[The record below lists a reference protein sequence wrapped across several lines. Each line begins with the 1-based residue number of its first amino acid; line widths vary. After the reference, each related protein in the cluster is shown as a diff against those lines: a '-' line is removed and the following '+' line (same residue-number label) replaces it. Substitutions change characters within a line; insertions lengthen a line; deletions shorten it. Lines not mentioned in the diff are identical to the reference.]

1 MIDQNFIN
9 NSILILIL
17 MLLANYLSNG
27 SILNI
32 ITKYYE
38 LLKTYLFGQIEN
50 FRGIFS
56 SSGDRLLLSGIQ
68 ECAYTTT
75 DVMHD
80 NEFKYVYN
88 ANSNPK
94 HKINPHK
101 ETKDMKS
108 LYMFLQSL
116 VTNNKNFYELTP
128 SRKTENTMSQLE
140 IDLIRKH
147 LIKSFKC
154 TNFKFSNIQILDKLV
169 YFKNPRGKEV
179 KPFKISVDAMFEDIS
194 IGKLVLYLEMFI
206 RLDDLYDGPSRSG
219 LPTFTRIKLIHRGP
233 QETPLPNEIVESDE
247 YETPKDSENSLIPD
261 SIHFSTDILPDRKH
275 YYEDSENES
284 MNHYYQ
290 ANDKDGRRGVKSD
303 SRGNSKKVNQKDSV
317 YNYKSDN
324 KDYYGKVKSD
334 PNSKRLK
341 TQLND
346 SDDYN
351 FEKFDNDNSSITIPD
366 IETTSEIITTNDQ

>member
-1 MIDQNFIN
+1 MDQNFIN

-38 LLKTYLFGQIEN
+38 LLKIYLFGQIEN

-56 SSGDRLLLSGIQ
+56 SSDKNVFLSGIK
-68 ECAYTTT
+68 ECDYTTP
-75 DVMHD
+75 DIIHD
-80 NEFKYVYN
+80 TEFKYVYN
-88 ANSNPK
+88 NNINQK

-101 ETKDMKS
+101 ETKEMKS

-116 VTNNKNFYELTP
+116 ISDNKNFYELTP
-128 SRKTENTMSQLE
+128 SEKKPNTMSQLE

-147 LIKSFKC
+147 IIKSFKC
-154 TNFKFSNIQILDKLV
+154 ANFNFSNIQILDKLV

-179 KPFKISVDAMFEDIS
+179 KPFKIAVDAMYQNLS

-219 LPTFTRIKLIHRGP
+219 LPTFTRIKLIHKGQ

-247 YETPKDSENSLIPD
+247 YETPVYSENSLIPD

-275 YYEDSENES
+275 YYEDSEEENT
-284 MNHYYQ
+284 NHYYQ
-290 ANDKDGRRGVKSD
+290 GNDKDGRRGIKSD
-303 SRGNSKKVNQKDSV
+303 SRGNSKKINQNEQRD
-317 YNYKSDN
+317 NY
-324 KDYYGKVKSD
+324 GRVKND
-334 PNSKRLK
+334 TNSKRLK

-351 FEKFDNDNSSITIPD
+351 FEKFDNNESSITIPD

>member
-1 MIDQNFIN
+1 MDQNFIN

-27 SILNI
+27 SILKI

-50 FRGIFS
+50 FKGIFS
-56 SSGDRLLLSGIQ
+56 TSDEHLIMSGIK
-68 ECAYTTT
+68 ECGYTTPDIIHDT
-75 DVMHD
+75 D
-80 NEFKYVYN
+80 FKYVYN
-88 ANSNPK
+88 ENENQK
-94 HKINPHK
+94 YKVNPHK
-101 ETKDMKS
+101 ETKDMKK

-116 VTNNKNFYELTP
+116 ISDNKNFYELTP
-128 SRKTENTMSQLE
+128 SDKKPNTMSQLE

-147 LIKSFKC
+147 INKSFKC

-179 KPFKISVDAMFEDIS
+179 KPFKISVDAMYEGIS

-219 LPTFTRIKLIHRGP
+219 LPTFTRIKLIHRGQ
-233 QETPLPNEIVESDE
+233 QETPLPHEMIESDE
-247 YETPKDSENSLIPD
+247 YETPDDSENSLIPD

-275 YYEDSENES
+275 YYEDSEES
-284 MNHYYQ
+284 NINHYYEG
-290 ANDKDGRRGVKSD
+290 NDKDGRRGQKSD
-303 SRGNSKKVNQKDSV
+303 SRGNSKNVN
-317 YNYKSDN
+317 NYKSDKSDN
-324 KDYYGKVKSD
+324 YSRVKSET
-334 PNSKRLK
+334 NSKRLK

-351 FEKFDNDNSSITIPD
+351 FEKFDNDESSITIPD
-366 IETTSEIITTNDQ
+366 IETTSDIITTNDQ

>member
-1 MIDQNFIN
+1 VKIGRRLQ
-9 NSILILIL
+9 
-17 MLLANYLSNG
+17 YLN
-27 SILNI
+27 
-32 ITKYYE
+32 
-38 LLKTYLFGQIEN
+38 
-50 FRGIFS
+50 
-56 SSGDRLLLSGIQ
+56 
-68 ECAYTTT
+68 
-75 DVMHD
+75 
-80 NEFKYVYN
+80 
-88 ANSNPK
+88 
-94 HKINPHK
+94 
-101 ETKDMKS
+101 
-108 LYMFLQSL
+108 
-116 VTNNKNFYELTP
+116 
-128 SRKTENTMSQLE
+128 
-140 IDLIRKH
+140 H
-147 LIKSFKC
+147 LIGCYRIARSH
-154 TNFKFSNIQILDKLV
+154 
-169 YFKNPRGKEV
+169 
-179 KPFKISVDAMFEDIS
+179 
-194 IGKLVLYLEMFI
+194 LYI
-206 RLDDLYDGPSRSG
+206 
-219 LPTFTRIKLIHRGP
+219 
-233 QETPLPNEIVESDE
+233 
-247 YETPKDSENSLIPD
+247 LIPD